1 MSAIWDAETYDSAR
15 RRLVPCFDEFY
26 GAVVELVTRTAP
38 EHPSIL
44 DLGSGT
50 GILAAMLAEPIGPA
64 SLHLVDVSAEM
75 LARAEHRLS
84 VWQPTVSV
92 QALTDPLPAGP
103 FGAVV
108 SALAIHHLSDP
119 EKRDLFARV
128 LDALE
133 PGGIF
138 VNAEQILGDTPWEQK
153 LNEEVHL
160 GRARALG
167 SEEEEIAAANQRM
180 THDRCATIPRQVDW
194 LCELGYEHAGCFFHS
209 FRFAVYAGWKAPSA
223 SHKAAD
229 ES

>member
-1 MSAIWDAETYDSAR
+1 
-15 RRLVPCFDEFY
+15 
-26 GAVVELVTRTAP
+26 
-38 EHPSIL
+38 
-44 DLGSGT
+44 
-50 GILAAMLAEPIGPA
+50 
-64 SLHLVDVSAEM
+64 M

-84 VWQPTVSV
+84 VWQPTVTV
-92 QALTDPLPAGP
+92 QPLTDPLPPGP

-108 SALAIHHLSDP
+108 SALAIHHLTDP

-128 LDALE
+128 LDVLE

-138 VNAEQILGDTPWEQK
+138 VNAEQVLGDTAWEQK

-167 SEEEEIAAANQRM
+167 SEEDEITAANERM
-180 THDRCATIPRQVDW
+180 THDRCSTISSQVDW

-209 FRFAVYAGWKAPSA
+209 FRFAVYAGWKSPST

-229 ES
+229 EP